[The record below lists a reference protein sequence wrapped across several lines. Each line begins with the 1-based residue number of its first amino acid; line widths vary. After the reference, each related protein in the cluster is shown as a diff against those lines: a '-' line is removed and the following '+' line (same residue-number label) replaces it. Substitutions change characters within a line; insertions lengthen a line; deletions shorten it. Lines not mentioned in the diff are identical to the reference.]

1 MTSRPIPLLLT
12 LALLGACTN
21 GGPKVVDLPSDSFL
35 DPSAVR
41 WKEAPP
47 AASAVLTA
55 VRAAEHPGF
64 DRVVFEFQDRVP
76 SWKTSYVP
84 GPAQDCG
91 SGETQAVAGGALLE
105 VTFQQAQAHTD
116 EGQATIPERERAL
129 NYPALQELQRTCDFE
144 GMVTYFLGTKDR
156 ARYRIEELSA
166 PPRLVVDVEH

>member
-1 MTSRPIPLLLT
+1 MHSRTLPLLLV
-12 LALLGACTN
+12 LSLLGACAS

-41 WKEAPP
+41 WKEEPP
-47 AASAVLTA
+47 AASAMLTS

-76 SWKTSYVP
+76 GWKTAYVP

-91 SGETQAVAGGALLE
+91 SGETHAIEGGALME

-116 EGQATIPERERAL
+116 EGQPTIPERKQTLSFPTLKEM
-129 NYPALQELQRTCDFE
+129 QRTCDFE
-144 GMVTYFLGTKDR
+144 GMVTYFLGTQER
-156 ARYRIEELSA
+156 GRYRIEELSN